1 MTLNYIEIGEG
12 QPMVILHG
20 LFGSLDNWM
29 TLARR
34 FAKNHRVFLIDQ
46 RNHGKSV
53 HVDEHTYDAM
63 AEDLLLF
70 FDEHDLNNV
79 LLIGHSMGGKTSM
92 QFAIENPD
100 RLNRVV
106 VVDIGPQGYEVHHD
120 EIIRAMQSLD
130 LAKLASRREAEE
142 ELSTMIEQNDT
153 RQFLLKNLYRT
164 KDESGNARYDW
175 RFNLEIIAQDIE
187 EVGLPIHGSSDLPFL
202 FIRGIKSN
210 YITAN
215 QLPEIQEQFPNAELI
230 SLETGHWVHAEDPE
244 GLYDIISEFAE
255 GK

>member
-1 MTLNYIEIGEG
+1 MTLHYIEIGQG
-12 QPMVILHG
+12 KPMVILHG

-34 FAKNHRVFLIDQ
+34 FSQNYRVFIVDQ

-53 HVDEHTYDAM
+53 HVDEHTYEAM

-70 FDEHDLNNV
+70 FDEHDLNDVV
-79 LLIGHSMGGKTSM
+79 LVGHSMGGKTSM
-92 QFAIENPD
+92 QFAIENPE

-120 EIIRAMQSLD
+120 QLIRAMQSLD
-130 LAKLASRREAEE
+130 LPNITSRRQAEE
-142 ELSTMIEQNDT
+142 ELATMIEQNDT
-153 RQFLLKNLYRT
+153 RQFLLKNLYRK
-164 KDESGNARYDW
+164 KDEEGNASYAW
-175 RFNLEIIAQDIE
+175 RFNLEVIAQDIE

-202 FIRGIKSN
+202 FIRGDRSN
-210 YITAN
+210 YLLAD
-215 QLPEIQEQFPNAELI
+215 QLPEIQKQFANAELTG
-230 SLETGHWVHAEDPE
+230 LETGHWVHAEDPD
-244 GLYDIISEFAE
+244 GLFEIISEFAE